1 MRKANYNM
9 TANELKTLME
19 RVDYMGNG
27 KINYSEFLAATISI
41 KSVLTYDKMWALFK
55 HFDTDDSGF
64 ITPENIREAF
74 GKVGKNLSDKDIN
87 DILENHDIE
96 NNGMISFEEF
106 KQMFIE
112 NAPSEVS
119 LPSTA

>member
-87 DILENHDIE
+87 DIIENHDIE
-96 NNGMISFEEF
+96 KNGMISFEEF